1 MAKIT
6 ASDIEKDLRETEV
19 KIRSI
24 DSLITKT
31 EGTYL
36 TSKSLNKSNES
47 LLKTIRKSIKSKT
60 QEYYD
65 DVQGQE
71 ETAIQKINRE
81 SSEKYKQDQQI
92 KQENKLYKTLFESL
106 INTAAVTA
114 VVSTIPSSPTSS
126 RPDGTNGRLKPDQLK
141 DVGDGFKLWTPAAD
155 AYLEM
160 KAAAAKD
167 KVYFRLSSAYR
178 TIEEQQVLVDELGQ
192 WSPTNPGAALPGT
205 SPHGWGIAIDISSPG
220 SQQWINRYGAK
231 YGWFP
236 TVFNEPW
243 HFEWKGGQPKVEPVS
258 NTNVN
263 QISKSAPTSSL
274 NLISL
279 GSQEQ
284 QDPPF
289 LIMQQPQVADASM
302 QMRINKPRSNPFFI
316 VPTG

>member
-6 ASDIEKDLRETEV
+6 ASDIEKDLRETEL

-24 DSLITKT
+24 DSLISKT
-31 EGTYL
+31 EGTYS

-47 LLKTIRKSIKSKT
+47 LLKTIKKSIKLKT
-60 QEYYD
+60 QEYYN

-81 SSEKYKQDQQI
+81 SSEKYKEAKQI
-92 KQENKLYKTLFESL
+92 DQENKLYKTLFESL
-106 INTAAVTA
+106 ITTAAATA
-114 VVSTIPSSPTSS
+114 VVSATPPPASSK
-126 RPDGTNGRLKPDQLK
+126 PDGTNGRLKPDQLK

-178 TIEEQQVLVDELGQ
+178 TVEEQQVLVDELGQ

-220 SQQWINRYGAK
+220 SQQWINKYGAK
-231 YGWFP
+231 YGWVP
-236 TVFNEPW
+236 TVSNEPW
-243 HFEWKGGQPKVEPVS
+243 HFEWKGGQPQIEPVS
-258 NTNVN
+258 NVNVN
-263 QISKSAPTSSL
+263 QINKSPLTSSF

-279 GSQEQ
+279 GSQGQ
-284 QDPPF
+284 QNPSVPM
-289 LIMQQPQVADASM
+289 IQQPEVASASV
-302 QMRINKPRSNPFFI
+302 QIGLNKPRPNPFFI